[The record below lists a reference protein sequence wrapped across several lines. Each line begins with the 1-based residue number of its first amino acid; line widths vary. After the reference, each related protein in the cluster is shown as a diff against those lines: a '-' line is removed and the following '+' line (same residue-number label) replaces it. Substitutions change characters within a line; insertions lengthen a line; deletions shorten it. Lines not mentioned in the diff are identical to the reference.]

1 MVRSYTTGMAQA
13 NVNGI
18 TIEYDMR
25 GDESGEPLLL
35 VMGLGGQLT
44 DWNED
49 LVDLLVAEGFRVIRF
64 DNRDAGLSTGFDW
77 EPPSL
82 AKVAVMMVTP
92 VRPKAGY
99 LLRDMADDAAGLLDA
114 LGIESAHV
122 VGASMGGMIAQ
133 HLAIDHPAKVKSL
146 TSVMSTTGSRK
157 HGKPERRLLAKAA
170 RLPEPSRENAVERAV
185 QMFRLVAG
193 ENFDESE
200 FRSLAEANIE
210 RSYRPEGV
218 GRQMAA
224 IMASPDRT
232 RALRRVKAPTL
243 VLHGLEDPLVR
254 PSGGIATAKA
264 IPGSRLVM
272 YSGMGHDL
280 PRSRWPEVVAAISL
294 LAERAA

>member
-1 MVRSYTTGMAQA
+1 MVRSYTSGMAQA
-13 NVNGI
+13 NANGI
-18 TIEYDMR
+18 TIEYDVR

-49 LVDLLVAEGFRVIRF
+49 LVDLLVAEGFRVIRL

-77 EPPSL
+77 EPPPL
-82 AKVAVMMVTP
+82 AKVAVMMVTHIK
-92 VRPKAGY
+92 PKAGY

-133 HLAIDHPAKVKSL
+133 HLAIDHPAKVKTL

-157 HGKPERRLLAKAA
+157 HGTPERRLLAKAA

-193 ENFDESE
+193 NNFDETE
-200 FRSLAEANIE
+200 FRSLAQANIE

-232 RALRRVKAPTL
+232 GALRRVKAPTL
-243 VLHGLEDPLVR
+243 VLHGLDDPLVR

-272 YSGMGHDL
+272 YPGMGHDL

>member
-1 MVRSYTTGMAQA
+1 MAQA
-13 NVNGI
+13 TANGI
-18 TIEYDMR
+18 TIEYDVR

-49 LVDLLVAEGFRVIRF
+49 LVDLLVAEGFRVIRL
-64 DNRDAGLSTGFDW
+64 DNRDSGLSTAFDW

-82 AKVAVMMVTP
+82 AKTAVMMVTHIK
-92 VRPKAGY
+92 PKAGY

-114 LGIESAHV
+114 LGIEAAHV

-170 RLPEPSRENAVERAV
+170 RLPEPSRENAVERAIE
-185 QMFRLVAG
+185 MFRLVAG
-193 ENFDESE
+193 NDFDESE

-210 RSYRPEGV
+210 RSYRPEGT
-218 GRQMAA
+218 GRQMTA

-232 RALRRVKAPTL
+232 RALGRVKAPTL
-243 VLHGLEDPLVR
+243 VVHGLDDPLVR

-272 YSGMGHDL
+272 YPGMGHDL
-280 PRSRWPEVVAAISL
+280 PRSRWPEVVTAISL
-294 LAERAA
+294 LAERAQHASHRD